1 MAPFQLRA
9 LSVLA
14 VVASC
19 HSQNAGAQLR
29 GSSAAVPAAAASQD
43 APNILSEVHSTD
55 CGCNQG
61 SCKCQQTRGGVLVG
75 SSDQD
80 LQLELLNHTQALDAW
95 WAELGD
101 KKASLQCAC
110 SGEGEDCRCMEDSDM
125 SSSAGS
131 NATTVEGANGST
143 VSEALRNETEHLMSL
158 WLVVHGGG
166 YRRGWGYGG
175 YRRGWGWG
183 GCRHV
188 GYTGCGC
195 RYYGCHCGHVGY
207 GGCR

>member
-1 MAPFQLRA
+1 
-9 LSVLA
+9 
-14 VVASC
+14 
-19 HSQNAGAQLR
+19 
-29 GSSAAVPAAAASQD
+29 
-43 APNILSEVHSTD
+43 
-55 CGCNQG
+55 
-61 SCKCQQTRGGVLVG
+61 VLVVD
-75 SSDQD
+75 SEDQD

-101 KKASLQCAC
+101 RKASLQCAC
-110 SGEGEDCRCMEDSDM
+110 SDEGEDCRCMEDSDM

-143 VSEALRNETEHLMSL
+143 VSEALRNETEHLVSL
-158 WLVVHGGG
+158 WFVVHTGG

-188 GYTGCGC
+188 GYTGSAAGTTAAIAAVSAMERAVEGGARFCF
-195 RYYGCHCGHVGY
+195 HCTAAGLGTLDKAVAPFE
-207 GGCR
+207 RAV